1 MNLSAFKNELLDLTK
16 EQQDKIL
23 ILTEPVLKTFNEVIE
38 QYKGA
43 ALFSLFDCVGTLALH
58 CSNLADHVGLLMPLL
73 AKKWFAFKNDD
84 KRLLPLMECFEA
96 VVYKLGP
103 ASEQYI
109 EPVFLRCV
117 QILQENLGENADGWA
132 NDFLVRS
139 LNLIA
144 AIIKGLQDKATQ
156 II

>member
-1 MNLSAFKNELLDLTK
+1 M
-16 EQQDKIL
+16 
-23 ILTEPVLKTFNEVIE
+23 
-38 QYKGA
+38 
-43 ALFSLFDCVGTLALH
+43 FSLFDCVGTLALH
-58 CSNLADHVGLLMPLL
+58 SSNLADHVGLLMPLL

-96 VVYKLGP
+96 VVFKLGP

-117 QILQENLGENADGWA
+117 QILQENLDENADGWA

-156 II
+156 LI